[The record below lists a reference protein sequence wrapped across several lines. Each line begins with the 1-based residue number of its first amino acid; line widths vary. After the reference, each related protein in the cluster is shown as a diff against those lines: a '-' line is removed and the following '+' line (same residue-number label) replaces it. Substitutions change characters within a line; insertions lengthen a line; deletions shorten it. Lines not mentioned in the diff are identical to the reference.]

1 MKGFK
6 DSNNKFHPITDNK
19 KGVRKSRDQ
28 KVKTE
33 GVKIRK
39 QRGLLVNPTSLPD
52 EVRRKFTQDEL
63 ETLVNIRDSF
73 NESGRYIDRIL
84 EGDDL
89 DMNLYYVV
97 HDWIGERGKDYN
109 RNDELVRWLLTL
121 AEAQERIGK

>member
-1 MKGFK
+1 MVKGFK
-6 DSNNKFHPITDNK
+6 DANAKFHPISQS
-19 KGVRKSRDQ
+19 KGVRSRRDTSA
-28 KVKTE
+28 KTQ

-39 QRGLLVNPTSLPD
+39 QRGLLVNPTNLPE

-73 NESGRYIDRIL
+73 NESGRYVDRIL

-97 HDWIGERGKDYN
+97 HD
-109 RNDELVRWLLTL
+109 
-121 AEAQERIGK
+121 